1 MNSIT
6 KATRG
11 DKKLDGPKT
20 GKAVKSYLSPVSYHI
35 FSRKRKLKKKK
46 KKNVS
51 WARSGLSV
59 GIIKATLDYY
69 SIIMFVAT
77 WYYMIG

>member
-6 KATRG
+6 KATGG

-20 GKAVKSYLSPVSYHI
+20 GKAVKSYPSPVSYHI

-46 KKNVS
+46 KKFL
-51 WARSGLSV
+51 GHEV
-59 GIIKATLDYY
+59 GEALVLLKLHWYYY